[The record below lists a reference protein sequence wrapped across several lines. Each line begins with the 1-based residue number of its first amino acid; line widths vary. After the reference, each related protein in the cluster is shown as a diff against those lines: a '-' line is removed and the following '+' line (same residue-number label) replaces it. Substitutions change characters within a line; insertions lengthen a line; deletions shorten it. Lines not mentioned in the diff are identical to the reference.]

1 MFEIQESP
9 CLGSGIALAVEGDPS
24 LLAKHGPLPSRSYI
38 VLVRPH
44 LLRVGKRGRKGL
56 IGAFD
61 EGFYWHGLEET
72 AAVQAV
78 RRDEVLSRELICPN
92 TWARFDNG

>member
-1 MFEIQESP
+1 M
-9 CLGSGIALAVEGDPS
+9 EGDPS
-24 LLAKHGPLPSRSYI
+24 LLAEYGPLPSRSYI

-44 LLRVGKRGRKGL
+44 LLRVGKRGKNGL

-78 RRDEVLSRELICPN
+78 RQHEFFSSELICLN
-92 TWARFDNG
+92 TWARLDNG

>member
-9 CLGSGIALAVEGDPS
+9 CLEGSGIALAVEGDPS

-38 VLVRPH
+38 ILVRPH
-44 LLRVGKRGRKGL
+44 LLRMGKRGEEDL

-61 EGFYWHGLEET
+61 EGFYWHGVEET
-72 AAVQAV
+72 PAVQAV
-78 RRDEVLSRELICPN
+78 RQDGVFSQELIH
-92 TWARFDNG
+92 TA